1 MEQTSSAPQSSPNPI
16 HKPRSSSAKVALN
29 LVVAV
34 GVCLVAYFSRN
45 MISSSPKVDE
55 HSDTSE
61 LDRIG
66 NFRLLKRIQLN
77 YTDAVITKWQS
88 QETGLRVVHVDYEG
102 TAYYAAIS

>member
-1 MEQTSSAPQSSPNPI
+1 
-16 HKPRSSSAKVALN
+16 
-29 LVVAV
+29 
-34 GVCLVAYFSRN
+34 
-45 MISSSPKVDE
+45 MISSTPKVDE
-55 HSDTSE
+55 SSDTSE

-102 TAYYAAIS
+102 TYVLSGRFTAF

>member
-1 MEQTSSAPQSSPNPI
+1 MAQASSVPQSSHNAI
-16 HKPRSSSAKVALN
+16 HKPRSSTAKVALN

-45 MISSSPKVDE
+45 MILSSPKLE
-55 HSDTSE
+55 EPSDTSE

-77 YTDAVITKWQS
+77 YTEAVITKWQS

-102 TAYYAAIS
+102 PCYAAIS